1 MIVWLP
7 LIRVWRRL
15 KGYSL
20 LWIALL
26 SVGLI
31 LIGGLLFSLVEEG
44 RSIGDGIW
52 WAVVTTTTVG
62 YGDLYPQTN
71 FGKAL
76 GGGRMVLGIGVL
88 GGFTAELATTI
99 IARRSRR
106 DRGLKAV
113 KATNQILICGWND
126 TGEDLVRNLLADRRQ
141 PDIVLLANMDH
152 KPVDE
157 ERLMFVQGPV
167 TEQGLNMAGVDR
179 AESAVVLGSQQIEDL
194 QGRDA
199 KSLMNS
205 LTIKQH
211 NPDIYVCTQ
220 LFDSSS
226 LINAGLSRADEI
238 VVVGALAGG
247 LLSRAALD
255 HGSSRAISSLV
266 RTDEQCEIYRI
277 AVPTSWVGRS
287 FGALLEEAKAQ
298 ANILLVGIESAA
310 GDLVLNPP
318 GDCMLGDQD
327 MVAVIANQ
335 RPHL

>member
-1 MIVWLP
+1 VIVWLP

-31 LIGGLLFSLVEEG
+31 LIGGCLFSLVEED
-44 RSIGDGIW
+44 RSIGDGLW

-62 YGDLYPQTN
+62 YGDLYPETPV
-71 FGKAL
+71 GKVAGAVL
-76 GGGRMVLGIGVL
+76 MVLGIGVL

-106 DRGLKAV
+106 DRGLRAV
-113 KATNQILICGWND
+113 KATDHILVCGWND
-126 TGEDLVRNLLADRRQ
+126 TGEDVIGNLLADLREL
-141 PDIVLLANMDH
+141 PIVLLANVEQSPLD
-152 KPVDE
+152 DE
-157 ERLMFVQGPV
+157 RVTFVHGAV
-167 TEQGLNMAGVDR
+167 TPQGLKMAGADR
-179 AESAVVLGSQQIEDL
+179 AESAIVLGSQQIEDL

-205 LTIKQH
+205 LTIKQY

-226 LINAGLSRADEI
+226 LANAELSRADEI
-238 VVVGALAGG
+238 IVVGALAGG

-266 RTDEQCEIYRI
+266 RTEEQCEIYRL
-277 AVPTSWVGRS
+277 AVPASWVGRTFS
-287 FGALLEEAKAQ
+287 ALLEEAKTQ
-298 ANILLVGIESAA
+298 ANILLVGIESPG
-310 GDLVLNPP
+310 GDLLLNPP
-318 GDCMLGDQD
+318 GDCILGELDLL
-327 MVAVIANQ
+327 AVIANE

>member
-7 LIRVWRRL
+7 LIRAWRRL

-20 LWIALL
+20 VWIALL
-26 SVGLI
+26 SVSLI
-31 LIGGLLFSLVEEG
+31 LVGGLLFSIVEEG
-44 RSIGDGIW
+44 RSVGDGLW

-62 YGDLYPQTN
+62 YGDMYPETE
-71 FGKAL
+71 FGRAVGVVL
-76 GGGRMVLGIGVL
+76 MVLGVGVL
-88 GGFTAELATTI
+88 GGFTAELATFI
-99 IARRSRR
+99 IERRSRR

-113 KATNQILICGWND
+113 KASEHILVCGWND
-126 TGEDLVRNLLADRRQ
+126 TGEDLVRNLLADRRE
-141 PDIVLLANMDH
+141 PSIVLLANMDH
-152 KPVDE
+152 TPLEDGNV
-157 ERLMFVQGPV
+157 MFVQGAV
-167 TEQGLNMAGVDR
+167 TTQTLTKAGADR
-179 AESAVVLGSQQIEDL
+179 AKSAIVLGSQQIEDL

-226 LINAGLSRADEI
+226 LTNAELSRADEI

-266 RTDEQCEIYRI
+266 RAEEQCEKYRVS
-277 AVPTSWVGRS
+277 VPTSWVGRS
-287 FGALLEEAKAQ
+287 FGALLEEAKTQ
-298 ANILLVGIESAA
+298 ANILLVGIESSS
-310 GDLVLNPP
+310 GKLVLNPP
-318 GDCMLGDQD
+318 GDSVLGARD

-335 RPHL
+335 PPRL

>member
-26 SVGLI
+26 SVSLI
-31 LIGGLLFSLVEEG
+31 VIGGLLFSFVEDG

-62 YGDLYPQTN
+62 YGDMYPETA
-71 FGKAL
+71 FGRAVGAVL
-76 GGGRMVLGIGVL
+76 MVLGIGVL

-113 KATNQILICGWND
+113 KANDHILICGWND
-126 TGEDLVRNLLADRRQ
+126 TGEDLVRNLLADRRE
-141 PDIVLLANMDH
+141 PSIVLLANVDH
-152 KPVDE
+152 APLDD

-167 TEQGLNMAGVDR
+167 TEQSLVMAGADR
-179 AESAVVLGSQQIEDL
+179 AESAIVLGSQQIQDL

-226 LINAGLSRADEI
+226 LTNAELSRADEI

-266 RTDEQCEIYRI
+266 RAEEQCEIYRVS
-277 AVPTSWVGRS
+277 VPASWVGRS
-287 FGALLEEAKAQ
+287 FGVLLEEAKAQ
-298 ANILLVGIESAA
+298 ANILLVGIESSD

-318 GDCMLGDQD
+318 GDCVLGERD

-335 RPHL
+335 RPQL

>member
-7 LIRVWRRL
+7 LIRVWRRV

-20 LWIALL
+20 VWIALL
-26 SVGLI
+26 SVSLI
-31 LIGGLLFSLVEEG
+31 LVGGLLFSLVEEG
-44 RSIGDGIW
+44 RSIGDGLW

-62 YGDLYPQTN
+62 YGDMYPLTE
-71 FGKAL
+71 FGRAIGVVL
-76 GGGRMVLGIGVL
+76 MVLGIGVL
-88 GGFTAELATTI
+88 GGFTAELATFI
-99 IARRSRR
+99 IERRSRR

-113 KATNQILICGWND
+113 KVSDHILVCGWND
-126 TGEDLVRNLLADRRQ
+126 TGEDLVRNLLADRRE
-141 PDIVLLANMDH
+141 PSIVLLANMDH
-152 KPVDE
+152 TPLEDGNVT
-157 ERLMFVQGPV
+157 FVQGAV
-167 TEQGLNMAGVDR
+167 TVQNLTKAGADR
-179 AESAVVLGSQQIEDL
+179 AKSAIVLGSQQIEDL

-226 LINAGLSRADEI
+226 LANAELSRADEI

-266 RTDEQCEIYRI
+266 RPEEQCEMYRVS
-277 AVPTSWVGRS
+277 VPTSWVGRS
-287 FGALLEEAKAQ
+287 FGALLEEAKTQ
-298 ANILLVGIESAA
+298 ANILLVGIESST
-310 GDLVLNPP
+310 GELVLNPP
-318 GDCMLGDQD
+318 GDSVLGERD
-327 MVAVIANQ
+327 MVAVIASQ
-335 RPHL
+335 PPQL